1 MEGVFP
7 HEVFQI
13 FGIPIRDTVLHTWI
27 LMGAFI
33 LLAYL
38 FNRYSRLRPRAWQMP
53 FEAVVEFA
61 VKLVEDMIGPH
72 AERYLPLIGTLV
84 LFIASASVLGIFP
97 ALGSPTRD
105 INTTFALAVVV
116 FIAVHYYGI
125 QEHGAGG
132 YLKHLMEPNVIV
144 FVLNIIGQFSRTLS
158 LTVRLFGN
166 IIASEM
172 IVAVI
177 FVLVPAGAAIPLQL
191 LGMFTALL
199 QAYVFTVLT
208 CTYIRSAVES
218 SSSNG
223 NTDTT
228 QFTSLEK
235 E

>member
-1 MEGVFP
+1 LEGIFP

-27 LMGAFI
+27 LMGVFI

-38 FNRYSRLRPRAWQMP
+38 FNGYSRLRPRAWQMP

-61 VKLVEDMIGPH
+61 AKLIEDMIGPH

-116 FIAVHYYGI
+116 FFSVYYYGI
-125 QEHGAGG
+125 REHGVRG

-208 CTYIRSAVES
+208 CTYIRSAVAN

-223 NTDTT
+223 DTDKVR
-228 QFTSLEK
+228 FTSLEK

>member
-53 FEAVVEFA
+53 FEAVVKFA
-61 VKLVEDMIGPH
+61 AKLIEDMIGPH
-72 AERYLPLIGTLV
+72 TERYLPLISTLV
-84 LFIASASVLGIFP
+84 LFIASASILGIFP
-97 ALGSPTRD
+97 SLGSPTRD
-105 INTTFALAVVV
+105 INSTFALAVVV
-116 FIAVHYYGI
+116 FFSVHYYGI
-125 QEHGAGG
+125 REHGVRG

-208 CTYIRSAVES
+208 CTYISSAVEN

-223 NTDTT
+223 DTDKAK
-228 QFTSLEK
+228 FTNPEK

>member
-1 MEGVFP
+1 LEGVFP

-53 FEAVVEFA
+53 FEAVVDFA
-61 VKLVEDMIGPH
+61 AKLIEDMIGPH

-84 LFIASASVLGIFP
+84 LFIASTSMLGIFP
-97 ALGSPTRD
+97 SLGSPTRD

-116 FIAVHYYGI
+116 FFAVYYYGI
-125 QEHGAGG
+125 REHGVRG

-144 FVLNIIGQFSRTLS
+144 FILNIIGQFSRTLS

-191 LGMFTALL
+191 LGMFTGLL

-208 CTYIRSAVES
+208 CTYIQSAVAN
-218 SSSNG
+218 SSSNED
-223 NTDTT
+223 TDKT
-228 QFTSLEK
+228 QFASLEK

>member
-1 MEGVFP
+1 LKEVFP

-61 VKLVEDMIGPH
+61 AKLIEDMIGPH
-72 AERYLPLIGTLV
+72 AQRYLPLIGTLV

-116 FIAVHYYGI
+116 FFSVHYYGI
-125 QEHGAGG
+125 REHGVRG

-208 CTYIRSAVES
+208 CTYIRSAVVN

-223 NTDTT
+223 DTEKA
-228 QFTSLEK
+228 QFTNLEK

>member
-1 MEGVFP
+1 MEGIFP

-27 LMGAFI
+27 MMGVFI

-61 VKLVEDMIGPH
+61 VKLVEDMIGSH
-72 AERYLPLIGTLV
+72 VERHLPLIGTLV
-84 LFIASASVLGIFP
+84 IFIASANLLGIFP
-97 ALGSPTRD
+97 FLSSPTRD
-105 INTTFALAVVV
+105 INTTFALAVAVL
-116 FIAVHYYGI
+116 FTVHYYGVR
-125 QEHGAGG
+125 QHGGKG
-132 YLKHLMEPNVIV
+132 YLKHLMQPNAVV
-144 FVLNIIGQFSRTLS
+144 FVLDLIGQMSRTLS
-158 LTVRLFGN
+158 LTLRLFGN
-166 IIASEM
+166 VIASEM

-191 LGMFTALL
+191 LGMFTGLL
-199 QAYVFTVLT
+199 QAYVFAVLT
-208 CTYIRSAVES
+208 CTYIKSAVAN

-223 NTDTT
+223 DTDKT